1 MDERE
6 AVEYPEHA
14 VESCRE
20 VGDGGEL
27 LHRPFLDYLHECGAV
42 DVAVAIRSDLVSSNA
57 HKIGRKKTEEK
68 QFEGKGYQSLQRGEE
83 QTTGDDIACDPK
95 KKVYSTRIKRC
106 KLLEIL
112 PRSFPK
118 IEKEK
123 INEISVGQKKKKKEK
138 FERAKLIFPSREKGE
153 QSIALVL
160 DSTDVY
166 L

>member
-123 INEISVGQKKKKKEK
+123 STKYPSVKKKKRKKNSRGLSSFFPLEKKENK
-138 FERAKLIFPSREKGE
+138 A
-153 QSIALVL
+153 
-160 DSTDVY
+160 
-166 L
+166 